1 MEDPTKRRIKVGK
14 NVSKSRAHPSQK
26 KKSGG
31 LLKGIFGKKNKLK
44 KNVRNTEANK
54 EVRAN
59 RKKKISTGGFL
70 HSTHKIVDNSDTGR
84 TNAQLTQASQNISKA
99 TNEDQVNQAIKNM
112 SFNSEASQ
120 SVVDKKGST
129 GGKNKTFKQK
139 RKNGRIVFPSK

>member
-1 MEDPTKRRIKVGK
+1 MDDPTKRRIKVGK

-31 LLKGIFGKKNKLK
+31 LLKGLFGKKKTKLK
-44 KNVRNTEANK
+44 KNVRNTDANK
-54 EVRAN
+54 EVRKN
-59 RKKKISTGGFL
+59 RKKEVSTGAFL

-84 TNAQLTQASQNISKA
+84 TNAQLTQASQNTALA

-139 RKNGRIVFPSK
+139 RKNGRIVFK